1 MVGMNWKLWLLITE
15 ILFSLCGVSHGQSQQ
30 YFSETTSRMV
40 GEPRSDVVTGWKT
53 FKPVREW
60 SEPNTP
66 SILAD
71 IESHLPADKSLR
83 AKYESN
89 PITWGHEDCHAL
101 NNYLSRQFGPSMN
114 AFYCLNDRGAV
125 FRDPNIFKPM
135 VERAVPPELRGENW
149 KQYMT
154 GVNPDTPMVII
165 DEWIAFINGA
175 ALMQQM
181 YGSQK
186 EVVTSRHSTPSPQ
199 GVITD
204 TTSLP
209 LKDAAHAVEFMGY
222 ATVLLQCI
230 EQYDPNYPDLEKLAD
245 FIAWNTTR
253 TLALTKLHPQEKL
266 VHVYAQRF
274 FRSGTANCAN
284 GQCQVPTWSQGQWTR
299 QTIDAGS
306 WRPAQPQQ
314 PAQPPLVKV
323 QPVPAAPVQA
333 CQCAGEIASLKATI
347 SKLEA
352 RLESQTAC
360 NCEPPKPTN
369 VVFVDGAGKVYQRQ
383 TVPPGGTITIPPN
396 HVQNF
401 SRDGKLIDEEK
412 YPVGT
417 PIKLRHGV
425 PSKVK

>member
-1 MVGMNWKLWLLITE
+1 MNWKLWLLITE
-15 ILFSLCGVSHGQSQQ
+15 ILFSLCGVSHGQQH
-30 YFSETTSRMV
+30 YVSETTSRMV

-60 SEPNTP
+60 NEPNTP

-71 IESHLPADKSLR
+71 IESHLPAEKSLR
-83 AKYESN
+83 SKYQSN
-89 PITWGHEDCHAL
+89 PITWGHEDCHVL

-125 FRDPNIFKPM
+125 FRDPNILKPM

-209 LKDAAHAVEFMGY
+209 LKDAAYAVEFMGY

-274 FRSGTANCAN
+274 FRSGMANCAN

-323 QPVPAAPVQA
+323 QPAPVAPVQS

-347 SKLEA
+347 AKLEA
-352 RLESQTAC
+352 RLESVSTTPGPAGQDGR
-360 NCEPPKPTN
+360 
-369 VVFVDGAGKVYQRQ
+369 DGAPGKSCDDAKPILVRVCDQTGKVISKQS
-383 TVPPGGTITIPPN
+383 V
-396 HVQNF
+396 
-401 SRDGKLIDEEK
+401 KLGD
-412 YPVGT
+412 T
-417 PIKLRHGV
+417 LNLKLFTTK
-425 PSKVK
+425 PAK